1 MLHARVLAHQRGMR
15 VEIGLGAEHDFMQR
29 LALVARAQAYR
40 FTLAHFDM
48 ARGKAHVVGH
58 AQRGGA
64 GHGPGVARDAPGF
77 LLLRQGGTGVA
88 VVRDLVI
95 GTACA
100 GAQGKGEGDKGLV
113 HGRWVQAGVDAG
125 RRAPT
130 VRGYDGHAR
139 ELYPQLPGAWNA
151 GGRRTPIRNSGCW
164 RTRMW
169 NAGCWRTGMW
179 NAGAGAPAWLT
190 APVAPRW
197 CHWPVRPVLAL
208 QGGSHSGRR

>member
-1 MLHARVLAHQRGMR
+1 MLHAGVLAHQRGMR

-48 ARGKAHVVGH
+48 ARGKAHVVCH
-58 AQRGGA
+58 AQRDGA
-64 GHGPGVARDAPGF
+64 GHGPGVARDPPGF

-100 GAQGKGEGDKGLV
+100 GAQGKGECDKGLV
-113 HGRWVQAGVDAG
+113 HGRSMQAGVDAG

-151 GGRRTPIRNSGCW
+151 GCW
-164 RTRMW
+164 RTGMW

-179 NAGAGAPAWLT
+179 NADAGAPACDAGAGAPAWLT